1 MQTKRIQKEKAKTKK
16 RNKREV
22 RRNKNE
28 KKDCRLEPGRWLLA
42 AALFYGSF
50 YDNFLGRQS
59 DFYFGWSEVIKAAAA
74 WALASA

>member
-28 KKDCRLEPGRWLLA
+28 KRTA
-42 AALFYGSF
+42 AKSREDGFW
-50 YDNFLGRQS
+50 RQS
-59 DFYFGWSEVIKAAAA
+59 FFAVVF
-74 WALASA
+74 